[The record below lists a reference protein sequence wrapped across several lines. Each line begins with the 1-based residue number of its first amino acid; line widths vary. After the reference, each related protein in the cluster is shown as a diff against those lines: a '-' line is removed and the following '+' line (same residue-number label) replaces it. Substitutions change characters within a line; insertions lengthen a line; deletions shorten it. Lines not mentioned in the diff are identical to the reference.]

1 MLRPTS
7 TGQLKLVA
15 VGGCENSNHACQ
27 ITPKRFKQL
36 SAKQEPTTT
45 QMTVGNGFSTL
56 NEKSLHASLKSWYSQ
71 PGDKLEEPLDG
82 FFIDIL
88 RNDLCLE
95 IQTGNFSAIRRK
107 LWKLTKSRPV
117 RLIYPIAIEK
127 QIVRLAEDGV
137 TELSRRR
144 SPKRGSLLNI
154 CDELI
159 YAPTLM
165 LQENFSLEVLLIRE
179 EELRLHHPE
188 KYWRRKGWGT
198 VERRLLEV
206 VERRLFQE
214 PDELLELL
222 PSGLPVPFTTADLA
236 AGLQK
241 PRELAQKLA
250 YCLRALELVELSG
263 KSGNA
268 HLYQLT

>member
-1 MLRPTS
+1 
-7 TGQLKLVA
+7 
-15 VGGCENSNHACQ
+15 
-27 ITPKRFKQL
+27 L
-36 SAKQEPTTT
+36 SAKQKQATTET
-45 QMTVGNGFSTL
+45 ITGNGFSTL

-88 RNDLCLE
+88 RGDLCLE

-144 SPKRGSLLNI
+144 SPKRRSLLNL

-165 LQENFSLEVLLIRE
+165 SEDNFSLEVLLIRE
-179 EELRLHHPE
+179 EELRLHQPD
-188 KYWRRKGWGT
+188 KYWRRRGWGT
-198 VERRLLEV
+198 VERKLLEV
-206 VERRLFQE
+206 VERQLFQE
-214 PDELLELL
+214 PRELLQLI
-222 PSGLPVPFTTADLA
+222 PPGLPVPFTTADLA
-236 AGLQK
+236 EGLQK
-241 PRELAQKLA
+241 PRALAQKLA
-250 YCLRALELVELSG
+250 YCLRALDLVELSG

-268 HLYQLT
+268 HLYQLV

>member
-1 MLRPTS
+1 M
-7 TGQLKLVA
+7 
-15 VGGCENSNHACQ
+15 
-27 ITPKRFKQL
+27 
-36 SAKQEPTTT
+36 SAKQKQAIIETTA
-45 QMTVGNGFSTL
+45 GNGFSTL

-88 RNDLCLE
+88 RGDLCLE

-107 LWKLTKSRPV
+107 LWKLTRSRPV

-144 SPKRGSLLNI
+144 SPKRGSLLNL

-165 LQENFSLEVLLIRE
+165 SEDNFSLEVLLIRE
-179 EELRLHHPE
+179 EELRLHKPD
-188 KYWRRKGWGT
+188 KYWRRRGWGT
-198 VERRLLEV
+198 VERKLLEV
-206 VERRLFQE
+206 VERQLFQE
-214 PDELLELL
+214 PRDLLQMI
-222 PSGLPVPFTTADLA
+222 PPGLPVPFTTADLA
-236 AGLQK
+236 EGLQK
-241 PRELAQKLA
+241 PRALAQKLA
-250 YCLRALELVELSG
+250 YCLRALDLVELSG

-268 HLYQLT
+268 HLYQLV

>member
-1 MLRPTS
+1 
-7 TGQLKLVA
+7 
-15 VGGCENSNHACQ
+15 
-27 ITPKRFKQL
+27 L
-36 SAKQEPTTT
+36 SAKQKQAITETPA
-45 QMTVGNGFSTL
+45 GNGFSTL

-88 RNDLCLE
+88 RGDLCLE
-95 IQTGNFSAIRRK
+95 IQTGNFSAIKRK

-127 QIVRLAEDGV
+127 QIVRLADDGV

-144 SPKRGSLLNI
+144 SPKRGSLLNVFE
-154 CDELI
+154 ELI

-165 LQENFSLEVLLIRE
+165 QEENFSLEVLLIRE
-179 EELRLHHPE
+179 EELRRHEPGKH
-188 KYWRRKGWGT
+188 WRRQGWGK

-214 PDELLELL
+214 PEELLELVPL
-222 PSGLPVPFTTADLA
+222 GLPVPFTTADLA
-236 AGLQK
+236 EGLQK
-241 PRELAQKLA
+241 PRALAQKLA

-268 HLYQLT
+268 HLYQLV